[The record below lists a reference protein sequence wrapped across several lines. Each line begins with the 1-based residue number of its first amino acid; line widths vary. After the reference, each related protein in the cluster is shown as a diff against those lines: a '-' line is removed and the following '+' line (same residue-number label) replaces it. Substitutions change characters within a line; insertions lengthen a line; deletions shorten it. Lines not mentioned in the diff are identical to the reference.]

1 MKMYKTLL
9 NVVFLV
15 LGVCLIMGMS
25 HNFKK
30 NDGWIDL
37 FNGKNLDGWIVKI
50 AKHETGENYGE
61 TFRVRDGELQVS
73 YENYTDF
80 DFQYG
85 HIFFEKPFNYYFFA

>member
-1 MKMYKTLL
+1 MKMYKTLW

-15 LGVCLIMGMS
+15 LGVCLMMGMS
-25 HNFKK
+25 HYFKK

-61 TFRVRDGELQVS
+61 TFLMKTIQIL
-73 YENYTDF
+73 
-80 DFQYG
+80 
-85 HIFFEKPFNYYFFA
+85 IFSTVIFSLKNHLTII

>member
-1 MKMYKTLL
+1 MPPREESRQKAPSGA
-9 NVVFLV
+9 FLF

-25 HNFKK
+25 HDFKK

-61 TFRVRDGELQVS
+61 TF
-73 YENYTDF
+73 
-80 DFQYG
+80 
-85 HIFFEKPFNYYFFA
+85 